1 MRDVI
6 ADDVTETIFNV
17 IDEIPTWGFEQREAQ
32 EDMMLNIIDS
42 YKDQNNLLIEAGV
55 GIGKSLSY
63 LIPGI
68 LLSGL
73 TRKPIV
79 VATSSIQLTEQLSQD
94 IDLAGKILNTEVDKV
109 IGKGQKNYPCLK
121 RASNYYSKI
130 YGDSHEDYKTF
141 IDSIGSGVDKQNPK
155 ILKIKDWDNINVDGC
170 GYSSCQL
177 RSDCYFYQTRNE
189 LKAGNRQEEY
199 FSRSIPKVIVVNQDL
214 LISHLFKMNR
224 TGRGILYPEPCL
236 MVIDEI
242 HNIEEKTRNALTKEM
257 NKQFISSILIDYKYL
272 INQTSESTMSIKDGE
287 ACFNEVF
294 TIFEEITQNLIS
306 EISKKDYEGNFDRL
320 FVDSGDKE
328 QCSRV
333 IHNIE
338 KCMENADI
346 AVTIKSNDRL
356 DNLYEELCE
365 KFKELIEF
373 FKSYG
378 EISTRN
384 LLWGAMSSKNKN
396 AVISYCPKKIDQV
409 LKQIIFDKRYPTVGL
424 SATITV
430 KNENRDSYEYIVKN
444 IGFSGET
451 DEVRHSPFKYEN
463 SRLFIPKSLPD
474 YSLRDEK
481 YFISIANLLKGTIE
495 NNTGGNLVLFTA
507 KEDLKNVGAILKKKV
522 SGPVYEDGGILSQ
535 KEILEKFK
543 NTGGVI
549 LGTGVFW
556 EGIDLKGDLLTNVVI
571 VRLPFPVPDPII
583 DYKIKKL
590 DNNSDKVLLPE
601 MITKLKQGSGRLIRS
616 MEDIGSLTILDSRL
630 NSLNY
635 KHKQLIF
642 DSLPIKHKIT
652 EFRELRHFQKSI

>member
-1 MRDVI
+1 
-6 ADDVTETIFNV
+6 
-17 IDEIPTWGFEQREAQ
+17 
-32 EDMMLNIIDS
+32 
-42 YKDQNNLLIEAGV
+42 
-55 GIGKSLSY
+55 
-63 LIPGI
+63 
-68 LLSGL
+68 
-73 TRKPIV
+73 
-79 VATSSIQLTEQLSQD
+79 
-94 IDLAGKILNTEVDKV
+94 
-109 IGKGQKNYPCLK
+109 
-121 RASNYYSKI
+121 
-130 YGDSHEDYKTF
+130 
-141 IDSIGSGVDKQNPK
+141 
-155 ILKIKDWDNINVDGC
+155 
-170 GYSSCQL
+170 
-177 RSDCYFYQTRNE
+177 
-189 LKAGNRQEEY
+189 
-199 FSRSIPKVIVVNQDL
+199 
-214 LISHLFKMNR
+214 
-224 TGRGILYPEPCL
+224 
-236 MVIDEI
+236 
-242 HNIEEKTRNALTKEM
+242 
-257 NKQFISSILIDYKYL
+257 
-272 INQTSESTMSIKDGE
+272 
-287 ACFNEVF
+287 
-294 TIFEEITQNLIS
+294 
-306 EISKKDYEGNFDRL
+306 
-320 FVDSGDKE
+320 
-328 QCSRV
+328 
-333 IHNIE
+333 
-338 KCMENADI
+338 MENADI

-384 LLWGAMSSKNKN
+384 LLWGAMSSKKKN

-474 YSLRDEK
+474 YSLRDGK

-522 SGPVYEDGGILSQ
+522 SVPVYEDGGILSQ

-543 NTGGVI
+543 STGGVI

-601 MITKLKQGSGRLIRS
+601 MIMKLKQGSGRLIRS
-616 MEDIGSLTILDSRL
+616 MEDVGSLTILDSRL

-652 EFRELRHFQKSI
+652 EFRELRNFQKSI